1 MEDTPAPLSSL
12 TPLGINPEKESFFSS
27 KTMIHL
33 CIITGCIM
41 VCFFICLAILV
52 LTNKDPLALFGVLVG
67 SLLGQAG
74 QGTVRNLLVDGP
86 VRKDFNGQ
94 ASSST
99 VMSTQAQQPPN
110 PPSTPK
116 PTSTF

>member
-12 TPLGINPEKESFFSS
+12 TLPGINPEKESFFSS

-41 VCFFICLAILV
+41 ICFFICLAILV

-86 VRKDFNGQ
+86 VRQQYNQQ
-94 ASSST
+94 AVMSST
-99 VMSTQAQQPPN
+99 PQQPPN

>member
-12 TPLGINPEKESFFSS
+12 TPPGINPEKEPFFAS

-33 CIITGCIM
+33 CIIAACIM
-41 VCFFICLAILV
+41 GSFFICLAILI

-67 SLLGQAG
+67 ALTGNAV
-74 QGTVRNLLVDGP
+74 QGTVRNTLIDGS
-86 VRKDFNGQ
+86 VRKDLSQ
-94 ASSST
+94 VT
-99 VMSTQAQQPPN
+99 VMSSTPQQPPN